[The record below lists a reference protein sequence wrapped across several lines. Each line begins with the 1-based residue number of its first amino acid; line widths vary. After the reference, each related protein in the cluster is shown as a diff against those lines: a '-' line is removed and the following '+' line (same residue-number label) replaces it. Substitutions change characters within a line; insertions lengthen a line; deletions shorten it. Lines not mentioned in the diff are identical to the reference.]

1 MDVFN
6 IRIEFDHDKFR
17 QVITDAKKN
26 GKKGYVCV
34 VDFNVL
40 TMTHKNPDYCRIV
53 RNAYVNTCDGSSI
66 ATMVNHI
73 YGTDYRAFN
82 GPDVFE
88 EIVENPSYKQL
99 LLGNTEDKFNRIKE
113 ELKSRGKSSEHLYY
127 MPVPFATVDEFD
139 YKGIAEELK
148 AVDPDIVWV
157 SLGAPKQEQFM
168 ERLLPHIDRGLL
180 FGIGAAFNFYVGD
193 IRQPKFHIGAF
204 RFIWL
209 DRIFREPK
217 KQLAR
222 IWGALTVY
230 PKLYREEK
238 KRAKLANNK

>member
-1 MDVFN
+1 MKVFN
-6 IRIEFDHDKFR
+6 INIEFDHGIFR
-17 QVITDAKKN
+17 QKIADAKKN
-26 GKKGYVCV
+26 GKKGYVCM

-66 ATMVNHI
+66 TTMVNHI
-73 YGTDYRAFN
+73 YGTNFRAFN
-82 GPDVFE
+82 GPEVFE

-99 LLGNTEDKFNRIKE
+99 LLGNTEQKYNRIKDV
-113 ELKSRGKSSEHLYY
+113 LNSRGKGVKHLSY
-127 MPVPFATVDEFD
+127 MPVPFATVDQFD
-139 YKGIAEELK
+139 YKAIADE
-148 AVDPDIVWV
+148 VIRIDPDIVWV

-168 ERLLPHIDRGLL
+168 ERLLPYLDRGLL
-180 FGIGAAFNFYVGD
+180 FGIGAAFNFYVGE
-193 IRQPKFHIGAF
+193 IKQPKFHIGSF

-217 KQLAR
+217 KQLSR
-222 IWGALTVY
+222 IIGALTVY

-238 KRAKLANNK
+238 SRAKHVNKN

>member
-1 MDVFN
+1 MKVFN
-6 IRIEFDHDKFR
+6 IEIEFNHEKFR
-17 QVITDAKKN
+17 HKIEDVKTKMI
-26 GKKGYVCV
+26 KGYICV

-40 TMTHKNPDYCRIV
+40 SMSHKNPEYCTII
-53 RNAYVNTCDGSSI
+53 RNAYTNTCDGSSI

-88 EIVENPSYKQL
+88 EYIENPKFKQL
-99 LLGNTEDKFNRIKE
+99 LLGNTEEMFNRIKE
-113 ELKSRGKSSEHLYY
+113 ELKRRGRTTGHLSY
-127 MPVPFATVDEFD
+127 MPVPFAKVDQFD
-139 YKGIAEELK
+139 YKGIAEDLNRIN
-148 AVDPDIVWV
+148 ADIVWV

-168 ERLLPHIDRGLL
+168 ERLLPFLERGLL

-193 IRQPKFHIGAF
+193 IKQPKFHIGSF

-217 KQLAR
+217 KQLSR
-222 IWGALTVY
+222 IIGALTVY
-230 PKLYREEK
+230 PQIYLDEK
-238 KRAKLANNK
+238 NRARHNNI